1 MLHSNSLEGLF
12 QSPCCSQAGHWR
24 RDAAAGRLGQR
35 RGGRWRLA
43 GRGGALVEGA
53 QVDGARHQP
62 VLAVVRVLA
71 PSVEDHPS
79 GGERECGGG
88 DVFQAATGGHLDLQ
102 SFLLFAANAQPT
114 LRHNCFSAAPSGRQ
128 SYYVL
133 PSSPIRPV

>member
-1 MLHSNSLEGLF
+1 MGLDISQFSPSFEFSLPRSRIILRAEKGK
-12 QSPCCSQAGHWR
+12 A
-24 RDAAAGRLGQR
+24 
-35 RGGRWRLA
+35 
-43 GRGGALVEGA
+43 
-53 QVDGARHQP
+53 
-62 VLAVVRVLA
+62 
-71 PSVEDHPS
+71 
-79 GGERECGGG
+79 ECRGG

>member
-79 GGERECGGG
+79 GGERKGGM
-88 DVFQAATGGHLDLQ
+88 
-102 SFLLFAANAQPT
+102 
-114 LRHNCFSAAPSGRQ
+114 RRWGR
-128 SYYVL
+128 V
-133 PSSPIRPV
+133 PSSYGRSPRSAELPLVRS